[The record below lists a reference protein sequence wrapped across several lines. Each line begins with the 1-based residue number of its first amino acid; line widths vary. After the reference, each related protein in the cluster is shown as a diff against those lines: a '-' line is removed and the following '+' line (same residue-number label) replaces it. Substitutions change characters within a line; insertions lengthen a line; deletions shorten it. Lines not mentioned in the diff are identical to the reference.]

1 MRSSS
6 VGPLL
11 HTGTEARAVT
21 METYCFAKCG
31 PNEMIFKKIDVGV
44 FCIVTPISSCA
55 GDMLNPPSPSPLPLF
70 TTPPPRSML
79 EIIFIDITITIMMT
93 KNDNCGMM

>member
-70 TTPPPRSML
+70 TTPPPVDARNN
-79 EIIFIDITITIMMT
+79 FYWHNYNN
-93 KNDNCGMM
+93 NDDEKR